1 MNQGKVLVVDD
12 EDSLRRV
19 LQKVLEDEGYWVQT
33 VGTGDLAR
41 IALAETQFDVSL
53 MDIKLPDTD
62 GLTLL
67 KEVKEGSSDTTVI
80 VMTAQNTMRNAIGAM
95 KNGAFDYITKPFD
108 LDEVLVLVKR
118 AMDSRKFTRDFL
130 ELKEEVKKRFEP
142 GVNIIGTSANMQK
155 VYKTIGQVVDTQAT
169 ILIQGESGTG
179 KELVAK
185 TIHYNSPRWNQPFV
199 AINCAAI
206 PRDLLESELFGHE
219 KGAFTGALERRI
231 GKFELA
237 EGGTLFLDEVGDIP
251 VELQTK
257 LLRVLQDREYSRV
270 GGREVLTAN
279 VRILAATNQDLEKA
293 VKEKRFREDLYF
305 RLKVI
310 PIYLPPL
317 RERRGDIALLIS
329 YFIDKINREMGI
341 QISGV
346 SPDAQKL
353 LEEHTWPGNVRE
365 LENTLIRAAVLSSGP
380 ILFPK
385 DFSLQN
391 KPAATTLEVEQLSL
405 EEIIRHKLEDYFRRT
420 EGVDV
425 DNLYSLVIE
434 RIERPLIELTLKKT
448 RGNQIRAASKPRDAT
463 PRPSCASSWK
473 AERKSFNYVQR
484 PWRPGTSSNSP
495 AARAACP
502 GPATAASSST
512 TGRISRS
519 PATPTAF
526 TSDKRTCRFM
536 PREKSSDKNSSAYRP
551 TMSIKPKKPSAPA
564 PTTSASARCSGR

>member
-1 MNQGKVLVVDD
+1 MDQGKILITED

-19 LQKVLEDEGYWVQT
+19 LQKALGDEGYWVQT
-33 VGTGDLAR
+33 VGTGEMAR
-41 IALAETQFDVSL
+41 SALINTPFDVAL
-53 MDIKLPDTD
+53 MDIKLPDID
-62 GLTLL
+62 GLNLL
-67 KEVKEGSSDTTVI
+67 KELKENGVDTAVI

-108 LDEVLVLVKR
+108 LDEILLLVKR
-118 AMDSRKFTRDFL
+118 AIDSRKLSRDFR

-142 GVNIIGTSANMQK
+142 GVNIIGTSSSMQS
-155 VYKTIGQVVDTQAT
+155 VYKMIGQVANTQAT
-169 ILIQGESGTG
+169 ILILGESGTG

-199 AINCAAI
+199 AVNCAAI

-219 KGAFTGALERRI
+219 KGSFTGALDRRL

-251 VELQTK
+251 LDLQTK
-257 LLRVLQDREYSRV
+257 LLRVLQDHEYSRV
-270 GGREVLTAN
+270 GGRDMLKAD

-310 PIYLPPL
+310 PIQLPPL
-317 RERRGDIALLIS
+317 RERRGDIALLIG

-353 LEEHTWPGNVRE
+353 LEDHSWPGNVRE
-365 LENTLIRAAVLSSGP
+365 LENTLIRAAVLSPGP

-385 DFSLQN
+385 DFTLQN
-391 KPAATTLEVEQLSL
+391 RPAAATLEVDQLSL
-405 EEIIRHKLEDYFRRT
+405 EEIIRHKLVDYFRRM

-434 RIERPLIELTLKKT
+434 RVERPLIELTLKKT
-448 RGNQIRAASKPRDAT
+448 RGNQIRAAQILGINRNTLRKKITDLRIELKKE
-463 PRPSCASSWK
+463 AS
-473 AERKSFNYVQR
+473 
-484 PWRPGTSSNSP
+484 
-495 AARAACP
+495 
-502 GPATAASSST
+502 
-512 TGRISRS
+512 
-519 PATPTAF
+519 
-526 TSDKRTCRFM
+526 
-536 PREKSSDKNSSAYRP
+536 
-551 TMSIKPKKPSAPA
+551 
-564 PTTSASARCSGR
+564 

>member
-1 MNQGKVLVVDD
+1 MDQGKILIVED
-12 EDSLRRV
+12 EESLRFV
-19 LQKVLEDEGYWVQT
+19 LKKAFENEGYWVQA
-33 VGTGDLAR
+33 VANGSAAR
-41 IALAETQFDVSL
+41 QSLSETNFDVAL
-53 MDIKLPDTD
+53 MDIKLPDVD

-67 KEVKEGSSDTTVI
+67 RESKEAGADTSMI

-108 LDEVLVLVKR
+108 LEEVSMLVKR
-118 AMDSRKFTRDFL
+118 AVDSRKLSRDFR

-142 GVNIIGTSANMQK
+142 GVNIIGTSLSMQK

-219 KGAFTGALERRI
+219 KGAFTGALDRRI

-237 EGGTLFLDEVGDIP
+237 EGGTLFLDEVADIP
-251 VELQTK
+251 LELQTK
-257 LLRVLQDREYSRV
+257 LLRVLQDHEYSRV
-270 GGREVLTAN
+270 GGTGVLTAN

-293 VKEKRFREDLYF
+293 VKERRFREDLFF

-317 RERRGDIALLIS
+317 RERRGDIPLLIS
-329 YFIDKINREMGI
+329 YFIEKINREMGI

-346 SPDAQKL
+346 SPEAQKI
-353 LEEHTWPGNVRE
+353 LEEHSWPGNVRE

-385 DFSLQN
+385 DFALQN
-391 KPAATTLEVEQLSL
+391 KQTPASLEVDELSL
-405 EEIIRHKLEDYFRRT
+405 EEVIHHKLEDYFRRT
-420 EGVDV
+420 EGVDI
-425 DNLYSLVIE
+425 DDLYSLVIE
-434 RIERPLIELTLKKT
+434 RVERPLIELTLKKT
-448 RGNQIRAASKPRDAT
+448 RGNQIRAAQILGINRNTLRKKITDLRIPVKKEDA
-463 PRPSCASSWK
+463 
-473 AERKSFNYVQR
+473 
-484 PWRPGTSSNSP
+484 
-495 AARAACP
+495 
-502 GPATAASSST
+502 
-512 TGRISRS
+512 
-519 PATPTAF
+519 
-526 TSDKRTCRFM
+526 
-536 PREKSSDKNSSAYRP
+536 
-551 TMSIKPKKPSAPA
+551 
-564 PTTSASARCSGR
+564 